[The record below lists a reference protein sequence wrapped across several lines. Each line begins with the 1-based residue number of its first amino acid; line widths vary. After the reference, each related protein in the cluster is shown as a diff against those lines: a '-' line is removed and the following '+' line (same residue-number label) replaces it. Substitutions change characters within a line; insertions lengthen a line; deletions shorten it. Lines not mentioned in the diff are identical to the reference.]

1 MPSNSFKNFKIEE
14 QKNEKFY
21 RGSKKYLQ
29 LEINDA
35 KMFSVCETLNDQ
47 GMNSSTSEIAD
58 HGST

>member
-21 RGSKKYLQ
+21 RAFKKYLQ

-35 KMFSVCETLNDQ
+35 NMSCVRD
-47 GMNSSTSEIAD
+47 A
-58 HGST
+58 